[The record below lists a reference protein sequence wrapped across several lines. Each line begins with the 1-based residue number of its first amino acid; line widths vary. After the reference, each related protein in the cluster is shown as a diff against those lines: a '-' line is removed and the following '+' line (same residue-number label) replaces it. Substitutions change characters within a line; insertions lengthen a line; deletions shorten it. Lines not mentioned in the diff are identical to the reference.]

1 MKPSTLILTGC
12 LLAGFAA
19 CTKQAEQSTYD
30 RQETTIANFVAAQ
43 LKADE
48 NATVTYN
55 NGSVRITLNDILYKD
70 QEAADSLRD
79 GGTVSFYYAG
89 YTLSGTSLN
98 ASNMFATNRLE
109 SATAAGWSLSD
120 ESQFHIETMVLDD
133 EMLPG
138 LRNGLAGVQNEDE
151 CIILF
156 SGKYGFGNKTPGTIP
171 ARSAL
176 AFHVWVKNFDNE

>member
-1 MKPSTLILTGC
+1 MNKSTRILTVC
-12 LLAGFAA
+12 LFVGAAA
-19 CTKQAEQSTYD
+19 CTKQAEQNTYD
-30 RQETTIANFVAAQ
+30 RQETTISNFVAAQ
-43 LKADE
+43 LKADP

-55 NGSVRITLNDILYKD
+55 NGSVRITLNDVLYKD

-89 YTLSGTSLN
+89 YTLSGTSLSP
-98 ASNMFATNRLE
+98 SNLFATNRKE
-109 SATAAGWSLSD
+109 SATAAGWTLSD
-120 ESQFHIETMVLDD
+120 EDQFHIETMVLDD

-138 LRNGLAGVQNEDE
+138 LRSGLAGVQNEDE

-176 AFHVWVKNFDNE
+176 AFHVWVKSLDND